1 MYRSAVLFLLLSPAL
16 CLFNTNDDVIKLTDQ
31 NFDQVTSSKE
41 LWFIM
46 FYASWCGHSKNAAP
60 DWKRFATN
68 FKGIVKVG
76 AVDSENNPTVTQR
89 FSVQGFPTIIIFG
102 DNKHSPK
109 RYTGGR
115 DIDHLNKEALRELTS
130 LVKSRTGSGSSDG
143 TDKDDVIELTD
154 SNFDEMVLNSQE
166 PWLVEFFAPWC
177 GHCKNLKPH
186 WDKAARE
193 LKGTVKLAALDA
205 TVHSRMAQKYGIRGY
220 PTIKFFPAGPKTDDP
235 IDYDG
240 ARSSDAIVA
249 WAMEKADASAPAP
262 EIVELTSASILKEAC
277 EDRPLCIISVFPM
290 LFDCQSECRKKYLDL
305 LKSEADKF
313 KKQKWGWIWTEA
325 LKHSNLENALD
336 IGGSGYP
343 AMVAVHGRKKKRTT
357 LRGAYSSAGVH
368 DFLRQLSVGG
378 ATLPLYDVNSLP
390 EIKTVEPWDGKDAQP
405 IEEQDDDDL
414 KVEL

>member
-1 MYRSAVLFLLLSPAL
+1 MYRWTVLFLLLSPAL

-31 NFDQVTSSKE
+31 NFDKVISSKE

-60 DWKRFATN
+60 DWKLFATN
-68 FKGIVKVG
+68 FKGIIKVA

-89 FSVQGFPTIIIFG
+89 FSVKGFPTILIFG
-102 DNKHSPK
+102 DNKNSPK
-109 RYTGGR
+109 PYTGGR

-130 LVKSRTGSGSSDG
+130 LVKTRTGSGSSDG
-143 TDKDDVIELTD
+143 SDKDDVIELTD
-154 SNFDEMVLNSQE
+154 SNFDEKVLNSQE

-193 LKGTVKLAALDA
+193 LKGTVKVAALDA

-262 EIVELTSASILKEAC
+262 EIVELTSA
-277 EDRPLCIISVFPM
+277 
-290 LFDCQSECRKKYLDL
+290 
-305 LKSEADKF
+305 
-313 KKQKWGWIWTEA
+313 T
-325 LKHSNLENALD
+325 LKHSDLENVLD

-357 LRGAYSSAGVH
+357 LRGAYSSTGVH

-378 ATLPLYDVNSLP
+378 SNLPLYDVSSLP
-390 EIKTVEPWDGKDAQP
+390 EIKTVEAWDGKDAP
-405 IEEQDDDDL
+405 PTEEQDYDDL

>member
-1 MYRSAVLFLLLSPAL
+1 MYRWTVLFLLLSPAL

-31 NFDQVTSSKE
+31 NFDKVISSKE

-60 DWKRFATN
+60 DWKLFATN
-68 FKGIVKVG
+68 FKGIIKVA

-89 FSVQGFPTIIIFG
+89 FSVKGFPTILIFG
-102 DNKHSPK
+102 DNKNSPK
-109 RYTGGR
+109 PYTGGR

-130 LVKSRTGSGSSDG
+130 LVKTRTGSGSSDG
-143 TDKDDVIELTD
+143 SDKDDVIELTD
-154 SNFDEMVLNSQE
+154 SNFDEKVLNSQE

-193 LKGTVKLAALDA
+193 LKGTVKVAALDA

-277 EDRPLCIISVFPM
+277 EDHPLCIISVFPM
-290 LFDCQSECRKKYLDL
+290 LFDCQSDCRKKYLNL
-305 LKSEADKF
+305 LKTEADKF

-325 LKHSNLENALD
+325 LKHSDLENVLD

-357 LRGAYSSAGVH
+357 LRGAYSSTGVH

-378 ATLPLYDVNSLP
+378 SNLPLYDVSSLP
-390 EIKTVEPWDGKDAQP
+390 EIKTVEAWDGKDAP
-405 IEEQDDDDL
+405 PTEEQDYDDL